1 MRTRIA
7 PRRLAVHP
15 TFAAPL
21 ADAFPVLSGAM
32 ETTIVETVSVR
43 IFLGKNLENSVLP
56 PENAFKFLVILCFY
70 SIKKS
75 PRIQKHF

>member
-21 ADAFPVLSGAM
+21 ADAFPVLSDAM

-43 IFLGKNLENSVLP
+43 IFLGENPVNSVLP
-56 PENAFKFLVILCFY
+56 LENAFELLVIMCSY
-70 SIKKS
+70 SVKKS
-75 PRIQKHF
+75 PRIQNHF